1 MIITSSNATCSH
13 HDIADF
19 HLALNNNDSLQV
31 QKRKYLYVH
40 HCFYVNQHLICMYFY
55 HQHVCNF
62 TFTELIS
69 EDSGTDWME
78 ILKTALKET
87 EKYVLPLAIFKVYS
101 MNTF

>member
-1 MIITSSNATCSH
+1 
-13 HDIADF
+13 
-19 HLALNNNDSLQV
+19 
-31 QKRKYLYVH
+31 
-40 HCFYVNQHLICMYFY
+40 MYFY